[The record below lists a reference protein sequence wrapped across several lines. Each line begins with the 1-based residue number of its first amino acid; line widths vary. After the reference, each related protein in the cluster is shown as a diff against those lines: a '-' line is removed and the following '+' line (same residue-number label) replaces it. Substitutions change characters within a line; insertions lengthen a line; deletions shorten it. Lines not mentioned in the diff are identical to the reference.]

1 MSLVPRRFVL
11 IRHGETD
18 ANRAGRIAGRTEA
31 RLTDAGRAGAA
42 ALAGRRW
49 PEITLFVS
57 PQTRAQDTARL
68 AFPGRTALTLADLR
82 ERDWGDFEGRPVADL
97 PPRESTPAGGEA
109 WSDMIARVARA
120 LTHGL
125 TRTGEDSLP
134 VFVAHSGVIRAA
146 RHLLSRDPFGPSPR
160 NTTPILFLP
169 GPSGWHETGTTGDP
183 ATWPETGGQT
193 GAETGAE
200 TGRSQ
205 QSV

>member
-1 MSLVPRRFVL
+1 MS
-11 IRHGETD
+11 E
-18 ANRAGRIAGRTEA
+18 
-31 RLTDAGRAGAA
+31 
-42 ALAGRRW
+42 
-49 PEITLFVS
+49 
-57 PQTRAQDTARL
+57 
-68 AFPGRTALTLADLR
+68 
-82 ERDWGDFEGRPVADL
+82 VADL

-169 GPSGWHETGTTGDP
+169 GPSGWRWPSIWVCRTFRSSCSTRTT
-183 ATWPETGGQT
+183 
-193 GAETGAE
+193 
-200 TGRSQ
+200 R
-205 QSV
+205 